1 MKWSLE
7 RAADPKTQSPVVDTY
22 LGDVVGVREKLAGKA
37 TEVSGVQVVD
47 NRHIK
52 ITTDAPKAYFLAKL
66 TYPTALVLDRGN
78 VETNPQWL
86 RKPNGT
92 GPFMLTD
99 YNPGEVIVLKKNPN
113 YHLGAPF
120 LDEVRYLLSGG
131 DSMLMYQNDEIPVTG
146 VGVVNLDVVLDPS
159 NSLNKE
165 LVKAPPRFIVDYMG
179 MNLKQAPFDDPKV
192 RQALNYAIDTETLDR
207 ILYRDLVVPART
219 ILPPGFPGYDV
230 NVEVYKYDPQKA
242 RQLLA
247 ESKYAGKLPR
257 ITLTLPGSFGAT
269 IDPGTEAILEMWRQN
284 LGVQVDVQQTEWA
297 TFLQDAK
304 WHRFQMFGGLGWVA
318 DYPDPENFLDV
329 LFHSKSVNN
338 DSEYNNPEVDRLL
351 EQARGELDQKARFE
365 LHHRIKKMILQDA
378 PWVPLFHT
386 GERYVLVKTYL
397 KDWLL
402 PPLIIPK
409 LRYVYFTEKKAG
421 R

>member
-1 MKWSLE
+1 M
-7 RAADPKTQSPVVDTY
+7 A
-22 LGDVVGVREKLAGKA
+22 
-37 TEVSGVQVVD
+37 
-47 NRHIK
+47 
-52 ITTDAPKAYFLAKL
+52 
-66 TYPTALVLDRGN
+66 
-78 VETNPQWL
+78 
-86 RKPNGT
+86 
-92 GPFMLTD
+92 
-99 YNPGEVIVLKKNPN
+99 
-113 YHLGAPF
+113 
-120 LDEVRYLLSGG
+120 
-131 DSMLMYQNDEIPVTG
+131 
-146 VGVVNLDVVLDPS
+146 
-159 NSLNKE
+159 
-165 LVKAPPRFIVDYMG
+165 
-179 MNLKQAPFDDPKV
+179 
-192 RQALNYAIDTETLDR
+192 R

-219 ILPPGFPGYDV
+219 ILPPRFPGYDV

-247 ESKYAGKLPR
+247 ESKYASKLPR

-304 WHRFQMFGGLGWVA
+304 RHRFQTFGGLGWVA

-329 LFHSKSVNN
+329 LFHSKSVTN

-365 LHHRIKKMILQDA
+365 LYHRIKKMILQDA

-386 GERYVLVKTYL
+386 GEHYVLVKPYL

-409 LRYVYFTEKKAG
+409 LQSSRSFATFTSRKRKQAVSQEAGKLRPSRQDHKAG
-421 R
+421 DPPGLSMSLVLLNWLCPKNMASGTPAEASVNAPALARIHGFRRKPEWRNPSDNTPGP